1 MTRSQFE
8 RRAEPDDFAK
18 LADQR
23 SPGLVRE
30 FFDFLRTNK
39 KWWLTPIILAL
50 LLVAL
55 LVILGSTAAAPFI
68 YTLF

>member
-1 MTRSQFE
+1 MSRSQFK
-8 RRAEPDDFAK
+8 RQAEPDDLAK